1 MAIQRVDGYTDPR
14 FRKTILL
21 QHGGFLIDGRPWE
34 IEIKGGDRAVI
45 HGNPGS
51 LSPEVLEELM
61 RAFRFFAEHITR
73 FTDESGRTLG
83 EFPAPRL
90 FPVELD
96 SIQPSQ
102 FYVDEDKRRAV
113 RVFVKTWRDVKIPL
127 VRDGARF
134 ISCDGHTRL
143 SLAVGLGFSR
153 VLGFL
158 TEENPTV
165 FAFARQAAA
174 RGVTR
179 PREMRI
185 LPHSEYEIKWNR
197 FCDEFLKNTGEKSV

>member
-1 MAIQRVDGYTDPR
+1 MAVQRVDGYSDPQ
-14 FRKTILL
+14 FRKTVLL

-34 IEIKGGDRAVI
+34 IEIMDGDWAVI
-45 HGNPGS
+45 HGNPKS
-51 LSPEVLEELM
+51 LAPEALEELM
-61 RAFRFFAEHITR
+61 GAFRFFAEHITR
-73 FTDESGRTLG
+73 FTDESGQTLG

-96 SIQPSQ
+96 AIQPSQ

-113 RVFVKTWRDVKIPL
+113 QAFVKTWRDVKIPL
-127 VRDGARF
+127 VRGGTRF

-143 SLAVGLGFSR
+143 SLAAELGFSR

-158 TEENPTV
+158 TQENPTV
-165 FAFARQAAA
+165 FAFAQQAAA

-179 PREMRI
+179 PRELQV

-197 FCDEFLKNTGEKSV
+197 FCDEFLKNPGENPV